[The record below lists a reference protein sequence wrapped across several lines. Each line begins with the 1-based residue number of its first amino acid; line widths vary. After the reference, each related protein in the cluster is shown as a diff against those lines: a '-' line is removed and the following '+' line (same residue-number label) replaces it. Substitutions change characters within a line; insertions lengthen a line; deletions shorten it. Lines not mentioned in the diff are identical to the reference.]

1 MYDIIII
8 SQRHGREVLD
18 MITRQPLYELVAQEI
33 KKHIIKNGLRPGD
46 KLPTEKEMCE
56 RFGVSRSSVREAIKS
71 LQSLGIIKSK
81 QREGIILRNLT
92 PNAFVDYLTFGLQFG
107 DATVGELVE
116 ARRIV
121 EIGIL
126 PLAIDRAE
134 PDDFEAMEY
143 AVSAMEAAGDDLK
156 AYATADE
163 AFHRALIMASKNRAL
178 SMFGDVV
185 TEFFAITLEGIEN
198 ARVDRARISGE
209 HKAIIA
215 ALKDKDLACAA
226 AVLEKHLAPYQDAG
240 HFL

>member
-1 MYDIIII
+1 M
-8 SQRHGREVLD
+8 D

-71 LQSLGIIKSK
+71 LQSLGIIESK
-81 QREGIILRNLT
+81 QREGIILRNLNPDT
-92 PNAFVDYLTFGLQFG
+92 FVDYLTFGLQFG
-107 DATVGELVE
+107 DATVKELAE

-134 PDDFEAMEY
+134 PEDFEAMEY
-143 AVSAMEAAGDDLK
+143 SVSAMEAAGDDLK
-156 AYATADE
+156 AYAKADE

-178 SMFGDVV
+178 SVFGDVV
-185 TEFFAITLEGIEN
+185 TKFFAITLEGIEN
-198 ARVDRARISGE
+198 ARVDRVRISGE

-215 ALKDKDLACAA
+215 ALKDKDLARAA

-240 HFL
+240 HS